1 MHVLGNL
8 TGKGILMVDGAA
20 KGEVSYDISV
30 FQSASSKSAS
40 GSIEGDMGVLFEG
53 FTAGKSQL
61 RLRDGQVIDII
72 LSEVTG
78 EDATIKVSGPLP
90 GF

>member
-1 MHVLGNL
+1 MHVLGHLN
-8 TGKGILMVDGAA
+8 GKGILMVNGTA

-40 GSIEGDMGVLFEG
+40 GSLQGDMDVLFEV

-78 EDATIKVSGPLP
+78 EDATIKVSGPVP